1 MARSLLRGLAC
12 AAAAAALATVNAAT
26 IAAQNDIPS
35 WSEKSAMQL
44 SLSSAGGDVVP
55 LTFIVMPS
63 TESLG
68 LNQSDVARGVR
79 IKPPSR
85 RVFSSRQS
93 EHR

>member
-12 AAAAAALATVNAAT
+12 AAVAATTVRAAT
-26 IAAQNDIPS
+26 ITPENEIPT

-44 SLSSAGGDVVP
+44 SLTSAGGDVVP

-68 LNQSDVARGVR
+68 LNQSEVARGVR
-79 IKPPSR
+79 T
-85 RVFSSRQS
+85 FSPC
-93 EHR
+93 